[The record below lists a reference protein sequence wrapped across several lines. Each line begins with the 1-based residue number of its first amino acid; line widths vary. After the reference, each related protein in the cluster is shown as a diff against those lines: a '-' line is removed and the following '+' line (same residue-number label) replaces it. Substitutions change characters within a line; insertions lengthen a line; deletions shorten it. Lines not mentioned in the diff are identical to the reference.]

1 MHNTRIKLSR
11 LRRPSF
17 ALGAALWL
25 ALFALSLPAC
35 ASTDVHHLALTNWTD
50 RHVTPDNRAAQWA
63 LTPVLIPVGVLT
75 LTLDNVIVA
84 PAVQSAS
91 ALALTQDFWEAS
103 PEGYYSALAFLPF
116 QIALTPVVFAGS
128 WTILSFYGGET
139 HSEAAWGWPEWGRQ
153 WRRDSEGR
161 LIGPPEAEP

>member
-1 MHNTRIKLSR
+1 MKLER
-11 LRRPSF
+11 MLRPLR
-17 ALGAALWL
+17 ARGAALGL

-84 PAVQSAS
+84 PAVQLGS